1 MEDILY
7 SSRKP
12 LNYPRTSSMGMQS
25 KRQRTNTIQS
35 AVIDRT
41 GAGGGLFQR
50 VMAGVRPLAVAAA
63 AQATGL
69 SSSAINFGIDTAM
82 DAASSGVQQA
92 TLSGAKRLV
101 DQMTG
106 AGEQDIDRD
115 NINMPPAAIIPGR
128 GAEVSIISKGFQPGS
143 KLKIPGAGGKIHNA
157 FAEQI
162 KAWEP
167 VTAKCSF
174 AYKGLLNVQFSNN
187 VNPKT
192 RFYTHQFFRHAS
204 LFVNNSAHADNTLL
218 WNNTLGP
225 DASFTRK
232 TPANGG
238 SAYGTVT
245 GVTTELRTPYR
256 FPPAGSYQAIRLTRN
271 MLENIGWN
279 ANPYKHVTATS
290 STLSTSLV
298 QTTPAVYADASLYT
312 VDSASNA
319 IKSLP
324 SQQPNNLDTTQPLS
338 ATSCYYRSQFGN
350 GLVNYQFC
358 NDGTTPVVCDVVI
371 TKLKKGE
378 VVGDPATYVTN
389 LETTYKQGYLNM
401 CLGNRGVVDLE
412 GAGIQ
417 MADVFDNSK
426 VEFMPEKAL
435 RYYNK
440 AATNEPRPFV
450 HVVRDQFIIDAG
462 SVKPYEFK
470 MPPINYY
477 APDYDAV
484 NSFIDDLT
492 YCVSIAFSTLSTP
505 VIEAITGG
513 GSAIIDRRGNSLNVS
528 VTGTYTERCHPVYL
542 SEFNNNWYTNGI
554 LNTPVYTTGTPTLT
568 RSTVIPPEMSTR
580 SSAQSSAYIDTGA
593 SNTLS
598 GA

>member
-12 LNYPRTSSMGMQS
+12 LNFPRTSMGMQS
-25 KRQRTNTIQS
+25 KRQRGNTIQS

-63 AQATGL
+63 SQATGL

-115 NINMPPAAIIPGR
+115 NINMPPSAIIPGR

-143 KLKIPGAGGKIHNA
+143 KLKIPGGGAKIHNA

-174 AYKGLLNVQFSNN
+174 AYKGLLNVAFTAG

-204 LFVNNSAHADNTLL
+204 LSINSSTHADNTTA

-225 DASFTRK
+225 DSSYTRLVPAS
-232 TPANGG
+232 GG
-238 SAYGTVT
+238 SAYAVLA
-245 GVTTELRTPYR
+245 GVNTTLKSPYR
-256 FPPAGSYQAIRLTRN
+256 FPQTGGHQAIRLTRN

-279 ANPYKHVTATS
+279 ANPYKHMTATTTTLS
-290 STLSTSLV
+290 STLTY
-298 QTTPAVYADASLYT
+298 TTPVVYADASNY
-312 VDSASNA
+312 VIDNASQA
-319 IKSLP
+319 TKSLP
-324 SQQPNNLDTTQPLS
+324 SQQPRNMSQADGAVGS
-338 ATSCYYRSQFGN
+338 ASSYYRSQFGS

-358 NDGTTPVVCDVVI
+358 NDGTTPIVVDVVI

-378 VVGDPATYVTN
+378 AVGAPSTYVTN
-389 LETTYKQGYLNM
+389 LENAYKQGYLNM

-412 GAGIQ
+412 GEGINSS
-417 MADVFDNSK
+417 DVFDNSK
-426 VEFMPEKAL
+426 VEFMPAKCL
-435 RYYNK
+435 RYYNR
-440 AATNEPRPFV
+440 ANTNEPRPFV
-450 HVVRDQFIIDAG
+450 HVVRDQFIVDAG

-477 APDYDAV
+477 APEYNAEND
-484 NSFIDDLT
+484 FIDDLT
-492 YCVSIAFSTLSTP
+492 YCVSVAFSTLSTP
-505 VIEAITGG
+505 AIETITGA
-513 GSAIIDRRGNSLNVS
+513 GSAIIDRRGNSLNMS
-528 VTGTYTERCHPVYL
+528 VTGTYTERCYPVYL
-542 SEFNNNWYTNGI
+542 SEFNNNWFTNGI
-554 LNTPVYTTGTPTLT
+554 LTVPQYIGTPPAIT

-580 SSAQSSAYIDTGA
+580 GSTQSSAYIDTGA